1 MLAIVN
7 EDEGQEMNTKK
18 RYLTKALALSAGIAL
33 TLTACG
39 DGGDSNGSG
48 NSGGGDVTMT
58 FWHNSTTGEGREYCE
73 NTVAAFE
80 EANEGVT
87 IEIQAIQ
94 NEDMDG
100 KLQTA
105 LNSGDAPDVF
115 MARGGRK
122 LADVVDAGMALDITD
137 LIDAETTSA
146 LGEGALSAFEF
157 DGKIYG
163 LPVSVLPGG
172 IYYSKDLFEEAGITD
187 TPTTMAELSDAVDK
201 LKAINV
207 EPIAVGAKDAWPAAH
222 WYYFFALRQCSQD
235 TMNEAAAEMSFEDSC
250 WLDAAQELK
259 DFANTDPFNSGY
271 LTTSAQQGAGSSAG
285 LLANHKAAMELM
297 GAWNPGVIAS
307 LTPDEEPLED
317 LGWFPFP
324 AVEGGNGDPSAM
336 MGGADGFTCS
346 ATAPAQECAAF
357 LNFMVEKENQEKY
370 AEAFHT
376 LPASQE
382 AQGVVEEG
390 ALQDILASYNDA
402 SYVLVWLD
410 TLFGQ
415 NVGNALN
422 TAVVEM
428 LAGDGT
434 PESVVST
441 VSDAAARE

>member
-1 MLAIVN
+1 MT
-7 EDEGQEMNTKK
+7 TKK
-18 RYLTKALALSAGIAL
+18 RYLTKAMALSAALAL
-33 TLTACG
+33 TVSACG
-39 DGGDSNGSG
+39 GDDGGGGGSAGGSG
-48 NSGGGDVTMT
+48 GSGDGDVTLT
-58 FWHNSTTGEGREYCE
+58 FWHNSTTGEGREYWE
-73 NTVAAFE
+73 NTAAAFE

-122 LADVVDAGMALDITD
+122 LADVVEAGMVLDITD

-146 LGEGALSAFEF
+146 LGEGALSAFEV
-157 DGKIYG
+157 DGKVWG

-172 IYYSKDLFEEAGITD
+172 IYYSKDLFEEAGISD

-201 LKAINV
+201 LKAIDV

-222 WYYFFALRQCSQD
+222 WYYFFALRACSQE
-235 TMNEAAAEMSFEDSC
+235 TMEAAAESGTFEDGC
-250 WLDAAQELK
+250 WLQAGEELAA
-259 DFANTDPFNSGY
+259 FADIEPFNNGF
-271 LTTSAQQGAGSSAG
+271 LTTEAQQGAGSSAG
-285 LLANHKAAMELM
+285 LLANHEAAMELM

-307 LTPDEEPLED
+307 LTPDEQPLAD

-324 AVEGGNGDPSAM
+324 AVEGGAGDPAAM
-336 MGGADGFTCS
+336 MGGVDGYSCS
-346 ATAPAQECAAF
+346 ASAPVEECTAF
-357 LNFMVEKENQEKY
+357 LNFFMQQEHQEAY
-370 AEAFHT
+370 AQAFHT

-390 ALQDILASYNDA
+390 ALQDILESYNEA
-402 SYVLVWLD
+402 PYVMVWLD

-422 TAVVEM
+422 AGVVEL
-428 LAGDGT
+428 LAGQG
-434 PESVVST
+434 
-441 VSDAAARE
+441 DAAGIVEAVNSSAARG

>member
-1 MLAIVN
+1 MITRKN
-7 EDEGQEMNTKK
+7 
-18 RYLTKALALSAGIAL
+18 YLMKALALGAGLAL

-39 DGGDSNGSG
+39 SVDDGGGNGGGGSG
-48 NSGGGDVTMT
+48 GSEGGEVTMT
-58 FWHNSTTGEGREYCE
+58 FWHNSTTGEGRQYWDDLA
-73 NTVAAFE
+73 AAFE

-122 LADVVDAGMALDITD
+122 LADVVEAGMVLDITD
-137 LIDAETTSA
+137 LIDSETTSA
-146 LGEGALSAFEF
+146 LGEGALSAFEVN
-157 DGKIYG
+157 GKVYG

-187 TPTTMAELSDAVDK
+187 TPKTIAELSDAVDK

-207 EPIAVGAKDAWPAAH
+207 EPIAVGGKDAWPAAH
-222 WYYFFALRQCSQD
+222 WYYFFALRDCSQEA
-235 TMNEAAAEMSFEDSC
+235 MNNAAAEMSFEDQC
-250 WLDAAQELK
+250 WTDAAQDLK
-259 DFANTDPFNSGY
+259 DFTDTEPFNQGY

-324 AVEGGNGDPSAM
+324 AVDGSAGDPAAM
-336 MGGADGFTCS
+336 MGGADGYACS
-346 ATAPAQECAAF
+346 ASAPEKECAAF
-357 LNFMVEKENQEKY
+357 LNFMIEKENQEKY

-390 ALQDILASYNDA
+390 ALQDILAAYNDA
-402 SYVLVWLD
+402 SYVMVRLATLV
-410 TLFGQ
+410 GQ

-428 LAGDGT
+428 LAGSGT

-441 VSDAAARE
+441 VSEAAARE